1 MSIRDDYI
9 WNIKIPEEI
18 IVSLPKIASG
28 EPLPSI
34 VLPLVGGGTHDL
46 AGRADSKNWK
56 LVVVYRGLHCP
67 LCTKYLLQLETLQ
80 ATLAEQWIEVVAV
93 SADPREKAESRVEQ
107 SGLTLP
113 VAYDLSIAQMVQ
125 LGLYISNPASEKETD
140 RPFAEP
146 GVFAINEGGLLQ
158 LVDVSN
164 APFLRPELDAVL
176 GGISYVRK
184 PQAERLDPFGESYP
198 IRGTHIPSQ

>member
-1 MSIRDDYI
+1 MSQ
-9 WNIKIPEEI
+9 
-18 IVSLPKIASG
+18 PKIASG

-46 AGRADSKNWK
+46 AARVDSRHWK

-67 LCTKYLLQLETLQ
+67 LCTKYLLELETLQ
-80 ATLAEQWIEVVAV
+80 TTLAEQRIEVVAV
-93 SADPREKAESRVEQ
+93 SADTREKAESRVEQ

-125 LGLYISNPASEKETD
+125 FGLYISDPASEKETD

-146 GVFAINEGGLLQ
+146 GVFAINEEGLLQ
-158 LVDVSN
+158 LVDISN

-176 GGISYVRK
+176 GGIGYVRK
-184 PQAERLDPFGESYP
+184 PQAERADPCGKSYP
-198 IRGTHIPSQ
+198 IRGTHIPSHVSQ